1 MIFLNLFNGEDN
13 RFFVHYKDRKFVILK
28 KVQIHFGLSSS
39 YLKREGVDKKMSKQ
53 QSPTYGGQALI
64 EGVMF
69 GSKNHT
75 VTAIRRK
82 DDSLDYFYVP
92 KEQKPIS
99 TKLKKIPFIRGIVA
113 LVESA
118 GIGSRHLTFANER
131 YDVMPGEEV
140 EPSEEETSKLGMII
154 GVAAIGVLSF
164 LFGKFVFTLVPVF
177 LAQMLEFMA
186 PGKTAQIL
194 LESFFKLA
202 LLLIYISLISMTP
215 LIKRV
220 FKYHG
225 AEHKVINTYENGLP
239 LTVENVQSQ
248 SRLHYRCGSSFLLFT
263 VIVGMFIY
271 FFVPYDPFWLRIV
284 NRILLIPVVIGVSFE
299 VLQFTNGLRN
309 IPVLKYL
316 GYPGLWLQLLTTKEP
331 EDDQVEVAIASF
343 NKLLEIEQQGIE
355 NVEIMKSTDP
365 VIQDDT
371 VTVN

>member
-1 MIFLNLFNGEDN
+1 MT
-13 RFFVHYKDRKFVILK
+13 K
-28 KVQIHFGLSSS
+28 
-39 YLKREGVDKKMSKQ
+39 KQ
-53 QSPTYGGQALI
+53 QPPTYGGQALI

-92 KEQKPIS
+92 KEPKPLP

-140 EPSEEETSKLGMII
+140 VEEQESSKLAMVL
-154 GVAAIGVLSF
+154 GVAAVGVLSF
-164 LFGKFVFTLVPVF
+164 LFGKFAFTLVPVF
-177 LAQMLEFMA
+177 LAQMLDFIA

-220 FKYHG
+220 FQYHG
-225 AEHKVINTYENGLP
+225 AEHKVINAYENGLS
-239 LTVENVQSQ
+239 LTVENVQAQ

-271 FFVPYDPFWLRIV
+271 FLVPTDPFWLRIV
-284 NRILLIPVVIGVSFE
+284 NRILLIPVVLGVSFE
-299 VLQFTNGLRN
+299 VLQFTNSLRN

-331 EDDQVEVAIASF
+331 EDNQVEVAIASF
-343 NKLLEIEQQGIE
+343 NKLLEIEEQGIE
-355 NVEIMKSTDP
+355 NVEILKSTNAKVEDSTVP
-365 VIQDDT
+365 V
-371 VTVN
+371 N

>member
-1 MIFLNLFNGEDN
+1 MT
-13 RFFVHYKDRKFVILK
+13 K
-28 KVQIHFGLSSS
+28 
-39 YLKREGVDKKMSKQ
+39 KQ
-53 QSPTYGGQALI
+53 QPTYGGQALI

-82 DDSLDYFYVP
+82 DESLDYFYVP
-92 KEQKPIS
+92 TEQKPIPM
-99 TKLKKIPFIRGIVA
+99 KLKKIPLIRGIVA
-113 LVESA
+113 LIESA

-140 EPSEEETSKLGMII
+140 VEEQESSKLAMVL
-154 GVAAIGVLSF
+154 GVAAVGVLSF
-164 LFGKFVFTLVPVF
+164 LFGKFAFTLVPVF
-177 LAQMLEFMA
+177 LAQMLDFIA

-220 FKYHG
+220 FQYHG
-225 AEHKVINTYENGLP
+225 AEHKVINAYENGLP
-239 LTVENVQSQ
+239 LTVENVQAQ

-271 FFVPYDPFWLRIV
+271 FLVPADPLWLRIV
-284 NRILLIPVVIGVSFE
+284 NRILLIPVVIGISFE
-299 VLQFTNGLRN
+299 VLQFTNSLRN
-309 IPVLKYL
+309 IPILKYL

-331 EDDQVEVAIASF
+331 EDNQVEVAIASF
-343 NKLLEIEQQGIE
+343 NKLLEIEEQGIE
-355 NVEIMKSTDP
+355 NVEILKSTDANVQDSTVP
-365 VIQDDT
+365 V
-371 VTVN
+371 N

>member
-1 MIFLNLFNGEDN
+1 
-13 RFFVHYKDRKFVILK
+13 
-28 KVQIHFGLSSS
+28 
-39 YLKREGVDKKMSKQ
+39 
-53 QSPTYGGQALI
+53 
-64 EGVMF
+64 MF

-82 DDSLDYFYVP
+82 DDSLDYFYVA
-92 KEQKPIS
+92 KEQKPVS
-99 TKLKKIPFIRGIVA
+99 AKLKKIPFVRGIVA

-140 EPSEEETSKLGMII
+140 EPTEEETSKLGMIL

-299 VLQFTNGLRN
+299 VLQFTNSLRN

-316 GYPGLWLQLLTTKEP
+316 GYPGLWLQMLTTKEP
-331 EDDQVEVAIASF
+331 DDDQVEVAIASF
-343 NKLLEIEQQGIE
+343 NKLLEIEELGIE
-355 NVEIMKSTDP
+355 NVEILKSTDGKEQETTVP
-365 VIQDDT
+365 VS
-371 VTVN
+371 